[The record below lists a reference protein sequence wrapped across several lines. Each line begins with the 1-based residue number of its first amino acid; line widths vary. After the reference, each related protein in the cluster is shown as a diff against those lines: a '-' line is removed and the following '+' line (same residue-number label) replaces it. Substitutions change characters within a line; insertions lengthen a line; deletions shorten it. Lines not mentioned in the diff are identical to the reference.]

1 MIWLRLRENIS
12 HILIYSII
20 IRVELCIFS
29 ESEQLANICAVNKQD
44 FMNSLLANNKNCIK
58 SEIFFL
64 LQMLETLS
72 LVTWPDD
79 WVQCSNISS
88 SSSSHWIRFS
98 SAASSHSSQDHLAPV
113 STVMFASRV
122 SYTQHQLDKD
132 KVVFGGWFGQLYF
145 FKILIVSSVIK
156 VGLRCKQWKAKDK
169 PRILSN
175 HHQPV
180 QDVLP
185 ASSLVLDWLKF

>member
-29 ESEQLANICAVNKQD
+29 ESEQLANICEMNKQD
-44 FMNSLLANNKNCIK
+44 FMNSLLANNKNCSR

-98 SAASSHSSQDHLAPV
+98 SASSPHSSQDHLAPV

-122 SYTQHQLDKD
+122 SYTQHQLDND
-132 KVVFGGWFGQLYF
+132 KVVFGGWLIF
-145 FKILIVSSVIK
+145 FLSF
-156 VGLRCKQWKAKDK
+156 VG
-169 PRILSN
+169 
-175 HHQPV
+175 
-180 QDVLP
+180 
-185 ASSLVLDWLKF
+185 